1 MPGGRPPTPTS
12 VHKLRGTY
20 RADRHGSRLSSA
32 GSGRPIRPSHLT
44 ADARK
49 HWQAVV
55 PALVA
60 AGVVE
65 KLDTPALTALCELW
79 QVRRVA
85 YVLWLSDPRNKN
97 LRIGFIESDRAW
109 STAAQQFG
117 LTPASRTKLR
127 IDTTANRTQ
136 DEFEEY
142 LNKQK
147 FFRTP
152 AG

>member
-85 YVLWLSDPRNKN
+85 YAVWLAEPKSKN
-97 LRIGFIESDRAW
+97 ARVSFIESDRAW
-109 STAAQQFG
+109 STAAKEFG
-117 LTPASRTKLR
+117 LTPAARTKLR
-127 IDTTANRTQ
+127 VDLSPKRP
-136 DEFEEY
+136 DEFEEF
-142 LNKQK
+142 LGKQR
-147 FFRTP
+147 FF
-152 AG
+152 